1 MAAPIVKAELI
12 TGHDID
18 ARCEKIL
25 EVLDASN
32 LPIDHL
38 TAIALLA
45 VGVGGSRHYGLP
57 PTTVHMFVDAF
68 LEQHK
73 DKPTCP
79 ESRRVATGEDLEG
92 QLGFLAPGSETLN

>member
-1 MAAPIVKAELI
+1 MAAPLVKADLI
-12 TGHDID
+12 TGQDID
-18 ARCEKIL
+18 ARAEKIL
-25 EVLDASN
+25 AILAETD

-57 PTTVHMFVDAF
+57 PATVHMFVDAF

-79 ESRRVATGEDLEG
+79 ESKRLRGDEDLEG